1 MGANAILNVD
11 TPNLHIA
18 EYDWGEMPAEVPVAE
33 ADVILAADCV
43 YFEVRPCLPP
53 NPTTNLASREKSGD
67 PILLEEKKKGMFSY
81 LELADSRRIKGSLRC

>member
-53 NPTTNLASREKSGD
+53 NPTTNLSPHSH
-67 PILLEEKKKGMFSY
+67 Y
-81 LELADSRRIKGSLRC
+81 W